1 MNLRRGLL
9 KPDSDKEL
17 RLCIASNLRALRQ
30 IRNLTQAELARRVG
44 IKPGPMNM
52 IEQGQHVPSGRVLIG
67 LAEVLGTSVD
77 AILGRDTA
85 SGAIPAD
92 RGAGVPSYVA
102 ESATSG
108 DWPQALVVPLS
119 DDPPLDAVTCERLDA
134 VVRTYLALEDLCGAQ
149 KRANIP
155 LCLPFVPSDMGV
167 EALAQHVRQTL
178 GIGQAVIFDYLELL
192 ENAGLR
198 VIFFPLGQPVHSV
211 AFYDSENSNA
221 FLVVN
226 DDMNVERQLFEVLK
240 RLGSVFGY
248 TRRHYGAGSGKAVG
262 GLLDEIHAARKFAA
276 LFLMPA
282 ASVRETVTQLGLL
295 PGDWTYELLLRIK
308 HRFGVSAQA
317 FLFRLTELGLIT
329 DELAVVLRARI
340 ERHYSSTS
348 YAEPDST
355 RRILSPNGR
364 LGDLLL
370 AAWRKP
376 EARMDV
382 LEIDTR
388 LRRMKLKGLSPR
400 SLVKG
405 IQG

>member
-1 MNLRRGLL
+1 
-9 KPDSDKEL
+9 
-17 RLCIASNLRALRQ
+17 
-30 IRNLTQAELARRVG
+30 
-44 IKPGPMNM
+44 
-52 IEQGQHVPSGRVLIG
+52 VLIG

-77 AILGRDTA
+77 AILGRDAAGGLA
-85 SGAIPAD
+85 SSEV
-92 RGAGVPSYVA
+92 RGAAVPAYIA
-102 ESATSG
+102 DSATSG
-108 DWPQALVVPLS
+108 DWPQALLISLS
-119 DDPPLDAVTCERLDA
+119 DDPTLDAVTRERLDA
-134 VVRTYLALEDLCGAQ
+134 VVRIYLALEDLCGAQ

-155 LCLPFVPSDMGV
+155 LCLPFVPSDTGV
-167 EALAQHVRQTL
+167 ESLAQHVRQTL

-198 VIFFPLGQPVHSV
+198 IIFFPLGQPVHSV

-226 DDMNVERQLFEVLK
+226 DGMNVERQLFEVLK

-248 TRRHYGAGSGKAVG
+248 TRRHYGAGAGKVVG

-282 ASVRETVTQLGLL
+282 ASVRETVAQLGLA
-295 PGDWTYELLLRIK
+295 PNEWTYELLLRIK

-329 DELAVVLRARI
+329 AELAAGLRAKI

-348 YAEPDST
+348 FAEPDST

-376 EARMDV
+376 EARLEV
-382 LEIDTR
+382 LEIDAQ

-400 SLVKG
+400 TLVKG
-405 IQG
+405 IRE

>member
-1 MNLRRGLL
+1 M
-9 KPDSDKEL
+9 KVDSDKDL
-17 RLCIASNLRALRQ
+17 RRRIAANLRSLRQ
-30 IRNLTQAELARRVG
+30 IRNMTQAELARRVG
-44 IKPGPMNM
+44 IRSGPMNM

-67 LAEVLGTSVD
+67 LAEALGTSVD
-77 AILGRDTA
+77 AILGRRTA
-85 SGAIPAD
+85 GGQAEEVYASAVPA
-92 RGAGVPSYVA
+92 YVA
-102 ESATSG
+102 EVSGSG
-108 DWPQALVVPLS
+108 DWPQAAAISLA
-119 DDPPLDAVTCERLDA
+119 DDPPVDAIVRERLDG

-149 KRANIP
+149 KRAHIP
-155 LCLPFVPSDMGV
+155 LYLPFVPNDTGV

-198 VIFFPLGQPVHSV
+198 VIFFPLAAPVQSV
-211 AFYDSENSNA
+211 AFYDAENANA

-226 DDMNVERQLFEVLK
+226 DAMNVERQLFELLK

-248 TRRHYGAGSGKAVG
+248 THRRYGASSGKDVPGA
-262 GLLDEIHAARKFAA
+262 LDEVHVARKFAA

-282 ASVRETVTQLGLL
+282 ASVRATVVQLGLG
-295 PGDWTYELLLRIK
+295 PDDWTYELLLRIK

-317 FLFRLTELGLIT
+317 FLYRLKELGLIT
-329 DELAVVLRARI
+329 EVLAAAFRARI

-364 LGDLLL
+364 MGDLLL

-376 EARMDV
+376 DVRMEV
-382 LEIDTR
+382 LEIDTQ
-388 LRRMKLKGLSPR
+388 LRRMKLKGLSAR
-400 SLVKG
+400 TLMAKHET
-405 IQG
+405 